1 VSNEFAAKIAS
12 ALLSFTIDPMKTL
25 LAGLLLVV
33 LGLGR
38 MMAAD
43 APVDGPVVGIGV
55 GIHLDNNKHPMIDQV
70 IPGQSAFDG
79 GVKVGD
85 RLLKIDGKS
94 VDGLSLLEV
103 SKMLRGAPKTRVH
116 ITVQRT
122 GEKNPRSFSLKRQVV
137 TLPGSSLPKGP

>member
-1 VSNEFAAKIAS
+1 VSNEFAAKIAM
-12 ALLSFTIDPMKTL
+12 AILSLTIEPMKTI
-25 LAGLLLVV
+25 LAGLLIVF

-43 APVDGPVVGIGV
+43 VAPDGPVVGIGV
-55 GIHLDNNKHPMIDQV
+55 GIHLVDQHPMIDQV

-79 GVKVGD
+79 GVKAGD

-94 VDGLSLLEV
+94 VDGLSLIEV
-103 SKMLRGAPKTRVH
+103 SERLRGAPKTRVH
-116 ITVQRT
+116 ITILRP